1 MYVCMYVCKHACMHA
16 CMYRREY
23 LTDPVRR
30 ESRVVVVVPVSGVRD
45 DAVITMTKKENPY
58 F

>member
-1 MYVCMYVCKHACMHA
+1 MHA